1 MKAFEALPDEK
12 RRRIMNAALALF
24 AVNGYKKTAVDDI
37 VAEAGISKGSIFYY
51 FGSKRKF
58 FLYLYEYAIKL
69 TNDTIL
75 RQLDRRD
82 SDLFSRMWKIQQM
95 KLCLMTDYPSMYAF
109 TARVAKERDESLR
122 EDVAA
127 INKHYRTNVMS
138 YAREG
143 INTSRFRSDV
153 HIDDVISMMNWV
165 SEGFVQNI
173 VCKTESDIVRHMAE
187 FSRYTALLEK
197 CCYR

>member
-1 MKAFEALPDEK
+1 MKAFESLPDEK
-12 RRRIMNAALALF
+12 RRRIMNAALSLF

-69 TNDTIL
+69 TNDTVL

-82 SDLFSRMWKIQQM
+82 GDLFSRLWNIQQM
-95 KLCLMTDYPSMYAF
+95 KLCLMTDYPDMYAF
-109 TARVAKERDESLR
+109 TARVAKERDEDMRDDIS
-122 EDVAA
+122 A
-127 INKHYRTNVMS
+127 INKNYRTNVMT
-138 YAREG
+138 YALEG
-143 INTSRFRSDV
+143 INRGKFRSDV
-153 HIDDVISMMNWV
+153 HIDDVVSMINWV

-173 VCKTESDIVRHMAE
+173 KCKTEGDIIKHMAE
-187 FSRYTALLEK
+187 FGRYTSLLER